1 LWAVKKLRDQGKI
14 APDATVVLML
24 TGSGLKDMDILRTQP
39 QSTIESSLATI
50 QADLH
55 RILNRN
61 RQRQPRCFRQG
72 ASIIENIS

>member
-1 LWAVKKLRDQGKI
+1 MIASQKVHLNLTHKLRGQGKI

-24 TGSGLKDMDILRTQP
+24 TGSGLKDLDILRTQP
-39 QSTIESSLATI
+39 QSTVESSLAAI

-61 RQRQPRCFRQG
+61 RQ
-72 ASIIENIS
+72 S